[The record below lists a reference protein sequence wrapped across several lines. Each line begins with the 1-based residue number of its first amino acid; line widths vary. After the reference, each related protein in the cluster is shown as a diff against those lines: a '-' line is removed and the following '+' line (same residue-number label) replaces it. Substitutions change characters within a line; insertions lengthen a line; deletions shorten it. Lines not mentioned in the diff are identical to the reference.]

1 MLNTS
6 SQRGANEGFSLQ
18 NIEQKNS
25 TAILDFLKP
34 ETTLECELLE
44 QPCFKDGLFWG
55 VPRYGHPE
63 GEVIYHIKEVLD
75 NIDKLD
81 VSTDCRAML
90 RLVAFIHDTFKYKE
104 HKGFPRDWTQHHA
117 ILARQFAEGFI
128 HDQKLLDIIELHDE
142 AYHIWIQFEIKKNK
156 VNGQKRLDAFL
167 NKMNGSIQF
176 YYLFFKCDTQT
187 GDKNQAPVKWF
198 EENIKGISIM
208 NF

>member
-6 SQRGANEGFSLQ
+6 SQRRVNEGFSLQ
-18 NIEQKNS
+18 NFEQKNS
-25 TAILDFLKP
+25 TTIVDFLKP
-34 ETTLECELLE
+34 ETHLENELLKN
-44 QPCFKDGLFWG
+44 PCFQQGLFWG

-63 GEVIYHIKEVLD
+63 GEVIYHIREVLN
-75 NIDKLD
+75 NIDKLTI
-81 VSTDCRAML
+81 SADCRLKL
-90 RLVAFIHDTFKYKE
+90 RAIAFIHDTFKYKE

-117 ILARQFAEGFI
+117 ILARQFAEEYI
-128 HDQKLLDIIELHDE
+128 KDQGVLDLIEMHDE

-156 VNGQKRLDAFL
+156 ENGQKRLNAFL
-167 NKMNGSIQF
+167 QKMNGSIQL

-198 EENIKGISIM
+198 EENIKGISKM